1 MTSISTQETNLAEKG
16 AISINRIRIGF
27 TIVMLAISMV
37 SLVTDTQG
45 ATTKTSTFLNTL
57 IELTVLGYA
66 SAQIVLMRK
75 GKLPKFLP
83 HWLVYMDILMYTLLF
98 IVVTVYSPSLEAMVT
113 SLKMPFF
120 IMLYFFVMIY
130 SGLLLSAKTTL
141 IVGYLALVG
150 TFSMNY
156 FAWKSGVNF
165 EYVTD
170 KPSEMSFFLEGIK
183 LVFFILGIHILYAVV
198 RFLVNVSDM
207 AVASTREAEIRS
219 AEAEKTKDRITS
231 EANTLSKN
239 ASEMRNEM
247 DTLNTEIQSQ
257 VSSMEQI
264 SASLE
269 ELAASTD
276 SAAEFVKAQFG
287 KIEELNRESDT
298 LNSILK
304 EVRTATESLSKTTE
318 ESKGY
323 STEVSAAMEIL
334 GSNFSEVSKSF
345 QKVEDVNQIMREIA
359 DRTNLLALNASIEAA
374 RAGDHGRGFAVVAQE
389 VAKLADSASEN
400 AATISKIISE
410 AAKQITTGNSAAEE
424 TKRKVSVQ
432 ESGFSSVVSN
442 LDQLQSRVANQGKI
456 HDSFLKSFR
465 ELFDLSRQIESIASE
480 QKNGTKEVVQA
491 LSSIEQS
498 SNIIAEGSS
507 RMRVNLEELS
517 EQSDRLV
524 GSKTE

>member
-1 MTSISTQETNLAEKG
+1 MVSMSTQETNLAEKG
-16 AISINRIRIGF
+16 ALSINRIRIGF
-27 TIVMLAISMV
+27 SIVMLLINVV
-37 SLVTDTQG
+37 SLTSNTG
-45 ATTKTSTFLNTL
+45 TSSTSTFLNL
-57 IELTVLGYA
+57 VIEFTVLGYA
-66 SAQIVLMRK
+66 LAHMVLLRK
-75 GKLPKFLP
+75 EKLPKYFPALCVFL
-83 HWLVYMDILMYTLLF
+83 DILMYTMIF
-98 IVVTVYSPSLEAMVT
+98 IVVTVYSPSLEQMVST
-113 SLKMPFF
+113 LKMPFF

-141 IVGYLALVG
+141 LVGYLAFFG
-150 TFSMNY
+150 TFSMDF
-156 FAWKSGVNF
+156 FAWQGGVNYK
-165 EYVTD
+165 YVTD
-170 KPSEMSFFLEGIK
+170 SPVEMSFFFEGIK
-183 LVFFILGIHILYAVV
+183 AVFFILGIHILSSVV
-198 RFLVNVSDM
+198 RFLVNVSDI
-207 AVASTREAEIRS
+207 AVTSSKEAELKS
-219 AEAEKTKDRITS
+219 NEAEKTKDKISS
-231 EANTLSKN
+231 EANVLNKN
-239 ASEMRNEM
+239 ASTMKNEM
-247 DTLNTEIQSQ
+247 ETLNTEIQSQ

-276 SAAEFVKAQFG
+276 NAAEFVKAQFG
-287 KIEELNRESDT
+287 KIEELNQESDT

-318 ESKGY
+318 ESKVY
-323 STEVSAAMEIL
+323 SKDVSAAMEIL
-334 GSNFSEVSKSF
+334 GTNFNEVSKSF

-374 RAGDHGRGFAVVAQE
+374 RAGEHGRGFAVVAQE

-410 AAKQITTGNSAAEE
+410 ASKQITTGNSAAEE
-424 TKRKVSVQ
+424 TKRKVSTQ
-432 ESGFSSVVSN
+432 ESGFSSIVTN
-442 LDQLQSRVANQGKI
+442 LNQLQSRVENQGTI

-498 SNIIAEGSS
+498 SNIISEGSS

-517 EQSDRLV
+517 QQSERLV
-524 GSKTE
+524 AQ